1 MAFSTMW
8 NMMVFGGI
16 IEELIYLDVNY
27 LDIQPLNFGFSF
39 PNYLTGDSATI
50 NASG

>member
-1 MAFSTMW
+1 MW
-8 NMMVFGGI
+8 NMMVLGGI